1 MRHSWEFDLSE
12 EIDAVDSL
20 SMADLVTSVFQRKK
34 VELGIFLSY
43 YYKGNGGIV
52 EEVELSDVVDQ
63 SSPTAGKLK
72 LSFKVVYFNA
82 CWNIHGDDTDHMD
95 VNFEWDPE
103 GKILKLIGPFW
114 PEREPD
120 EI

>member
-1 MRHSWEFDLSE
+1 MRQSWEFDLGKN
-12 EIDAVDSL
+12 IDV
-20 SMADLVTSVFQRKK
+20 ADHPSVTDVIGILFQQKK

-43 YYKGNGGIV
+43 YYKGDGGIV
-52 EEVELSDVVDQ
+52 EEVELSDKVDQ
-63 SSPTAGKLK
+63 SSPTSGKLK

-82 CWNIHGDDTDHMD
+82 CWNIHGDDKDDMD
-95 VNFEWDPE
+95 VDFEWDPMA
-103 GKILKLIGPFW
+103 KTLLLVGPFW